1 MGKLL
6 LVRHGQASWGAD
18 DYDVL
23 SPLGWEQSRL
33 LGDSLGARNLAP
45 DLVLH
50 GSMRRHRE
58 TAEATLDRAGWSEV
72 ETVEDQG
79 WNEFDHV
86 GMLAAEPVPFGD
98 REPSKAEF
106 QTWFESATDRWISG
120 SSDADYTESFAA
132 FGKRVIEA
140 LQRTQA
146 LVGRDGTA
154 VVFTSGGPVSW
165 VAAAL
170 LAGGP
175 DEIDPGAAR
184 IWASLNR
191 VVVNSSVT
199 KVVQGSRGSTL
210 VSFNEHVHLEGD
222 VLTYR

>member
-1 MGKLL
+1 MGRLL

-33 LGDSLGARNLAP
+33 LGDSLGARSLVP

-58 TAEATLDRAGWSEV
+58 TAEATLERAGWSGV
-72 ETVEDQG
+72 EAAEDQG

-86 GMLAAEPVPFGD
+86 GMLAAEPVAFGVKG
-98 REPSKAEF
+98 PSKAEF
-106 QTWFESATDRWISG
+106 QAWFETATDRWVSG
-120 SSDADYTESFAA
+120 SFDADYTESFAA
-132 FGKRVIEA
+132 FGTRVLEA
-140 LQRTQA
+140 LRRAQSR
-146 LVGRDGTA
+146 VGPDGTA

-175 DEIDPGAAR
+175 ENIDPAAGR

-199 KVVQGSRGSTL
+199 KVVHGSRGTTL